1 MALATIRP
9 DGAGSATVWTPTSGA
24 NWENVDEASADD
36 DSGYNALNQSTGL
49 GGDLFTTDAN
59 IPSGATSISV
69 ELKLRARATSAFAS
83 VLQVYIKTNG
93 STYASQ
99 VTSPTLGTS
108 YADYSKV
115 FATNPVTGAAW
126 TDSEINALEIGYYG
140 NVGAGTALVTQCY
153 ADVTYTPVG
162 IEATPGT
169 AALTLTT
176 YAPTVQLPKV
186 VTPGVKALTLT
197 GYAPTIVNPR
207 TVTPGVLALVLT
219 AYAATVTASQ
229 DSPVVVPDVKALVL
243 TTFAPIIEIPGLIT
257 TFTLAL
263 VLTSYAP
270 SIAITDLKVATP
282 STASLALATY
292 APIVSVA
299 PPIIVNI
306 GRSFRGG
313 GAHFHPRRA

>member
-1 MALATIRP
+1 MAVATIRP
-9 DGAGSATVWTPTSGA
+9 DGAGSATAWTPTAGA
-24 NWENVDEASADD
+24 NWENVDESSADD
-36 DSGYNALNQSTGL
+36 DSSYNALNQSTGL
-49 GGDLFTTDAN
+49 DGDLFTTDAN

-69 ELKLRARATSAFAS
+69 ELKLRARATQAFAS

-108 YADYSKV
+108 YANYSKV
-115 FATNPVTGAAW
+115 LATNPITGAAW
-126 TDSEINALEIGYYG
+126 TDAEINALEIGYYG

-169 AALTLTT
+169 AALVLTA
-176 YAPTVQLPKV
+176 YAPTIQLPKL
-186 VTPGVKALTLT
+186 VTPSTKALTLT
-197 GYAPTIVNPR
+197 AYAPDIVTPR
-207 TVTPGVLALVLT
+207 TVTPGVLALLLT
-219 AYAATVTASQ
+219 PYAPSVNASQ
-229 DSPVVVPDVKALVL
+229 DSPVATPGVLALVITRYAPIIAIPGLLTTLTLSLVL
-243 TTFAPIIEIPGLIT
+243 TPYE
-257 TFTLAL
+257 
-263 VLTSYAP
+263 P
-270 SIAITDLKVATP
+270 SVAITDLKVATP
-282 STASLALATY
+282 ELATLVIATF

-299 PPIIVNI
+299 PPVIVNT